1 MGFRKGPT
9 AKRTPVESSTMTAK
23 AMVTHHP

>member
-9 AKRTPVESSTMTAK
+9 EKRTPVERNTMTAK